1 MRVIRNV
8 FALIGFLAVIAAGV
22 AVVQTR
28 VVLDGFDP
36 GAMQVYQELV
46 ENIVKTRNA
55 AEATVWKV
63 PVEEGLT
70 PEDVE
75 QSMKTVANE
84 LNISNVGELPL
95 YKDVEAKSGEQYR
108 FVKIYMFCNSLT
120 AARMLDYS
128 DAFSAYLPCRITMV
142 EDKQGQLWLYALN
155 MDLMIHGGEPLPPAL
170 KEEAVHV
177 KKVILEIMR
186 RGSIGDF

>member
-1 MRVIRNV
+1 MRVIRNL

-22 AVVQTR
+22 AAVHTR
-28 VVLDGFDP
+28 TILDGFDP
-36 GAMQVYQELV
+36 GAAQVYRELV

-75 QSMKTVANE
+75 QSMKTIANE

-95 YKDVEAKSGEQYR
+95 SKDVEAKSGEAYR

-142 EDKQGQLWLYALN
+142 EDKQGRLWLYALN

>member
-28 VVLDGFDP
+28 VVLNGFDP

-55 AEATVWKV
+55 AEATVWKM

>member
-1 MRVIRNV
+1 MRVIRNL

-22 AVVQTR
+22 ALFKTR
-28 VVLDGFDP
+28 AILDGFDP
-36 GAMQVYQELV
+36 GAALVYQELI
-46 ENIVKTRNA
+46 ENIVESRNA
-55 AEATVWKV
+55 AEATVWKMQ
-63 PVEEGLT
+63 VEEGLT
-70 PEDVE
+70 AEDVE

-95 YKDVEAKSGEQYR
+95 YKDVEAKSGQPYR

-120 AARMLDYS
+120 AAQMLDYS
-128 DAFSAYLPCRITMV
+128 DAFSAYLPCRITLI
-142 EDKQGQLWLYALN
+142 EDKQGRLWLYALN

-170 KEEAVHV
+170 KEEALHV
-177 KKVILEIMR
+177 KKVILEIMQ